1 MKKEIQSR
9 EWLLHRLSYGI
20 KALPNVA
27 PEDRKDCAM
36 DLCRDLMDWACFDE
50 DVAHQEKL
58 DKLPTAA
65 ELWPELVKPQ

>member
-1 MKKEIQSR
+1 MQKTMHDR
-9 EWLLHRLSYGI
+9 AWLLHRLTCGI
-20 KALPNVA
+20 EALPSVK

-50 DVAHQEKL
+50 DVARQEKL